1 MVVLAGN
8 FLQFLGIGIAISFGW
23 TFDPVYPA
31 FVFGTIALVL
41 GFAVQRFGAVLNI
54 YDGDGWLGLLKFLLI
69 YSGGVNAIIW
79 FGFYWASY
87 GISSIF
93 N

>member
-41 GFAVQRFGAVLNI
+41 GFAVQRNHAMQHI
-54 YDGDGWLGLLKFLLI
+54 YHDDGFLSLMRLMASLGVF
-69 YSGGVNAIIW
+69 NAIIW

>member
-1 MVVLAGN
+1 MVFVGQ
-8 FLQFLGIGIAISFGW
+8 FLQFLGVGTAISFGW

-41 GFAVQRFGAVLNI
+41 GWGVQRFHAVQNI
-54 YDGDGWLGLLKFLLI
+54 YHDDGLLGLLKFLLI
-69 YSGGVNAIIW
+69 YSGSVNAIIW